1 MIKISKVDNIDE
13 SSQYKLKRKK
23 KLGIIVSIVSIGAL
37 VSGLASINN
46 STKDVQKINFSMPT
60 SSNISSD
67 EINDMNIIINDSDC
81 SDKFF
86 NDVCDVLIKDGIEF
100 STTKN
105 CVDINKDNC
114 TVITLDQQYSSG
126 ASTLIF
132 APYNNTR
139 LGNSDS
145 LAVAMK
151 TAFDQNCFF
160 VDNILCSQVGFEQDS
175 LGNVRYNVATD
186 TEKAIEDDKD
196 ASFVT
201 ISFGTTNN
209 NAEWTAKSI
218 ENGLARQKYYLDN
231 FDNGSDLVYCANQTD
246 SIEDISKY
254 FGVDATNLVKYNS
267 IKDNKIADTQAIV
280 NPNVESMDV
289 FNKNYLFEIDNQK
302 TRAY

>member
-175 LGNVRYNVATD
+175 LGNV
-186 TEKAIEDDKD
+186 
-196 ASFVT
+196 S
-201 ISFGTTNN
+201 GTTNN

-231 FDNGSDLVYCANQTD
+231 FDNGSDLIYCANQTD

-254 FGVDATNLVKYNS
+254 FGVDTTNLVKYNN
-267 IKDNKIADTQAIV
+267 ITDNKIADTQAIV
-280 NPNVESMDV
+280 NPSVESMDV

>member
-1 MIKISKVDNIDE
+1 MVKISKVDNINN
-13 SSQYKLKRKK
+13 SSKYKLFKK
-23 KLGIIVSIVSIGAL
+23 SRIGVILSIVSIGAIA
-37 VSGLASINN
+37 SSLASINDEVHDIHN
-46 STKDVQKINFSMPT
+46 INTAIPKT
-60 SSNISSD
+60 SNISSS
-67 EINDMNIIINDSDC
+67 EINELNIIINDSDC

>member
-186 TEKAIEDDKD
+186 TEKAIEDDHHD
-196 ASFVT
+196 
-201 ISFGTTNN
+201 
-209 NAEWTAKSI
+209 
-218 ENGLARQKYYLDN
+218 
-231 FDNGSDLVYCANQTD
+231 
-246 SIEDISKY
+246 
-254 FGVDATNLVKYNS
+254 
-267 IKDNKIADTQAIV
+267 
-280 NPNVESMDV
+280 P
-289 FNKNYLFEIDNQK
+289 EIDSDPVRDGNDH
-302 TRAY
+302 RR